1 MTFLCGDATYIS
13 QPPLPPRPCTQ
24 LPHHLP
30 SNLDK
35 NSLQLLKWYQTDRSP
50 LCAHSSLLPLTLSL
64 WIEGVHSHSEREGMG
79 KEKK

>member
-1 MTFLCGDATYIS
+1 MTFPRGDAPYIS
-13 QPPLPPRPCTQ
+13 QPPLPPQPHTQ

-35 NSLQLLKWYQTDRSP
+35 NSLQLLKWYQTDGSP
-50 LCAHSSLLPLTLSL
+50 LSAHSSLLPLTLPF
-64 WIEGVHSHSEREGMG
+64 WIEGVHSHSEREGTG